1 MFERG
6 GLIGL
11 AIAILYVWLA
21 PTHVVDGDNAELS
34 TLGALGGAAH
44 PSGYPLYVLYLRAT
58 SWLPGASPAHTAAIA
73 TALLAAVAF
82 VALHAACRAWGAK
95 PVAATLTV
103 AVFAGAPVVLAM
115 DCEAEVFALN
125 GLVVACVLW
134 LAARGGPLRGIW
146 RGLALGLVAGLGLAN
161 NLTCALVAPIGILGV
176 VRAVREGGARAAIAA
191 TVGLVLGLTP
201 YLYLLVAP
209 EHQGSWGH
217 ITSLSDVVGIIL
229 RREYGGPGAFAGT
242 GPAVPVG
249 ESLLALLS
257 TVGRTWLWL
266 PAIAGLVALG
276 DRIVRA
282 RNDRRGLPLEGRRG
296 PIAES
301 RVAWGLLLACIALA
315 GPVLVTRFDV
325 APEGVGRYVVARFH
339 ILPALLLA
347 PAVADALDRAGGWLG
362 RTLPALARSA
372 WLGQVLGV
380 VAFVAVAG
388 AALPHLSRVH
398 APAVEYQ
405 VSNTLHSLP
414 ERAVVF
420 GVDDDV
426 GAVMNYVQLVL
437 GERRDVTYVHV
448 PLLGLSWYR
457 DRIAALGIADTA
469 HMIEDVV
476 ASGRPVFV
484 QPYLKQPQAVLPH
497 YPFGVLVRILPAG
510 VAPPTLDQVVKL
522 NTDVYAKFDLDYP
535 RPGLDDEWPTLVH
548 TRYAKTWLRL
558 AKLLGEAGRADE
570 AQAAI
575 DYARAI
581 GPQP

>member
-6 GLIGL
+6 GLVGL
-11 AIAILYVWLA
+11 AIAVLYVWLA
-21 PTHVVDGDNAELS
+21 PTHVVDGDNAEFC
-34 TLGALGGAAH
+34 TLGTMGGAAH
-44 PSGYPLYVLYLRAT
+44 PSGYPLYVLYLRTT

-95 PVAATLTV
+95 PLAATLSV
-103 AVFAGAPVVLAM
+103 AVLAGAPVVLAM

-134 LAARGGPLRGIW
+134 LAARSGPLVGIR
-146 RGLALGLVAGLGLAN
+146 RGLALGLVAGLGLSN

-176 VRAVREGGARAAIAA
+176 VRAVREGGARAAVAA
-191 TVGLVLGLTP
+191 AIGLVAGLTP

-217 ITSLSDVVGIIL
+217 ITSLSDVVGVIL

-249 ESLLALLS
+249 DSLLALLS

-276 DRIVRA
+276 DRIARA
-282 RNDRRGLPLEGRRG
+282 S
-296 PIAES
+296 ES
-301 RVAWGLLLACIALA
+301 GETRVAWGLLLACIVLA

-362 RTLPALARSA
+362 RTLPALARSG

-380 VAFVAVAG
+380 VAFAAVAG
-388 AALPHLSRVH
+388 AALPHILRVH

-405 VSNTLHSLP
+405 TSNTLHSLP

-426 GAVMNYVQLVL
+426 GAVMNYVQVVL

-448 PLLGLSWYR
+448 PLLGLPWYR
-457 DRIAALGIADTA
+457 DRIAALGIADSA

-484 QPYLKQPQAVLPH
+484 QPYLKQPQTVLPH
-497 YPFGVLVRILPAG
+497 YPYGVLVRILPAD
-510 VAPPTLDQVVKL
+510 VAPPTLDEVVKL
-522 NTDVYAKFDLDYP
+522 NTEVYAKFELDYP
-535 RPGLDDEWPTLVH
+535 RPGPDDEWPTLIH

-558 AKLLGEAGRADE
+558 AKLLGEAGRAEE
-570 AQAAI
+570 AQAAV